1 MNNMTF
7 DKITEDGRLWAV
19 RYDGAEDNILVTIFE
34 QWNDIQWLRE
44 FFKTN
49 IDDLMS
55 YFKITDVNEAI
66 YDTLDDS
73 DRLEC
78 LILDISP
85 DADLDKLFRPL
96 ENYRIN
102 ECVLGK
108 EKARIKNR
116 PNHDSW
122 LRIYAIKLELGK
134 YIVTGGAIKLTA
146 TMREREHTLR
156 ELFNM
161 EKVRQ
166 FLIDNNVIDGDA
178 FVDYLSEL

>member
-1 MNNMTF
+1 MTF

-73 DRLEC
+73 DRL
-78 LILDISP
+78 
-85 DADLDKLFRPL
+85 
-96 ENYRIN
+96 
-102 ECVLGK
+102 
-108 EKARIKNR
+108 
-116 PNHDSW
+116 
-122 LRIYAIKLELGK
+122 
-134 YIVTGGAIKLTA
+134 
-146 TMREREHTLR
+146 
-156 ELFNM
+156 
-161 EKVRQ
+161 
-166 FLIDNNVIDGDA
+166 
-178 FVDYLSEL
+178 